1 MYPIVPKTSKWYL
14 DKGRKNPHLQIS
26 RRQIPL
32 APAFAMT
39 SHAAQGQTLGGGAI
53 VDLCAPGAHPMG
65 AYVAMTRVKNRA
77 DLLIY
82 RPFDLEPFQRGE
94 RKGPSLLLKHLRGD
108 PEDPINWEAIEQEY
122 MPSQRCSECDYL
134 RRKDQY
140 LQSQWN
146 RPSDQCVYCKNML
159 GTKEKRREA
168 V

>member
-14 DKGRKNPHLQIS
+14 DKGRKNPHLEIK
-26 RRQIPL
+26 RRQIHL

-65 AYVAMTRVKNRA
+65 AYVAMTRVKKRE

-108 PEDPINWEAIEQEY
+108 PEDPIN
-122 MPSQRCSECDYL
+122 
-134 RRKDQY
+134 
-140 LQSQWN
+140 
-146 RPSDQCVYCKNML
+146 
-159 GTKEKRREA
+159 
-168 V
+168 